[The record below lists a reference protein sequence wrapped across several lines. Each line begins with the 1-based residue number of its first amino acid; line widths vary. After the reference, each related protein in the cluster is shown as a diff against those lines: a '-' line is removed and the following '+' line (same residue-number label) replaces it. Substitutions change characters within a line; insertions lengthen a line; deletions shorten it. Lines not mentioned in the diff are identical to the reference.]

1 MVKKLWYRHLITNMR
16 FEITRIERLTESVY
30 EMTLRGDCSGFTS
43 PGQFVEISIP
53 GLYLR
58 RPISICNI
66 EENKMTLIF
75 KVVGKGTEAMSK
87 MTPGTELDLITGLG
101 NGFDTRKTKE
111 CAMLAGGGVGVPPMY
126 LLARKLMEEGK
137 KVKVAL
143 GFNTKK
149 EIFYADKFRE
159 LGAEVL
165 VTTLDGEGDVKGFVT
180 DAIRLPEMQGFD
192 FWYACGPLPMLKA
205 LGRELDCTA
214 GEVSMEE
221 RMGCGFGACMGCTIE
236 TPWGPKRV
244 CKDGPVFPA
253 TLMQE
258 YKGNQT
264 PAPTLPCDRKLTE
277 EPKTETELCGITL
290 KNPVIPASGTF
301 GFGQE
306 FAGIYD
312 LNVLGGISVKG
323 TTLNPRLGN
332 PTPRIAE
339 TPDGM
344 INSVGLQNPGADEV
358 YAVEVPELRKIYD
371 GCIIANVSGFSID
384 EYVEA
389 CRKADACKEVDI
401 IEVNVSCPNVHNGGM
416 AFGTSHEQAAAVTK
430 AVKDVVKKPVFIK
443 LSPNVTDI
451 VSIAKACEEAGADGL
466 TLINTLLGMRININ
480 TGSPVIANRMGGFS
494 GPAVFPIAVR
504 MVYQVSQAVKIP
516 VIGCGGVSNAEEVV
530 EMMMAGASAVQI
542 GSVNLVDP
550 MSGKRITEDL
560 PKVMENLKINN
571 IKEIIGISWRKM

>member
-1 MVKKLWYRHLITNMR
+1 MMK

-30 EMTLRGDCSGFTS
+30 EMTLRGDCAGFTR
-43 PGQFVEISIP
+43 PGQFVEVSIP

-58 RPISICNI
+58 RPISVCNI
-66 EENKMTLIF
+66 EGNRMTLIF
-75 KVVGKGTEAMSK
+75 KVVGKGTEAMAK
-87 MTPGTELDLITGLG
+87 MGPGMEIDLLTALG
-101 NGFDTRKTKE
+101 NGFDTSRTKD
-111 CAMLAGGGVGVPPMY
+111 CALLAGGGVGVPPLY
-126 LLARKLMEEGK
+126 LLARKLLEEGK

-143 GFNTKK
+143 GFNTA
-149 EIFYADKFRE
+149 EEVFYAEEFRK
-159 LGAEVL
+159 LGADVR
-165 VTTLDGEGDVKGFVT
+165 VATFDGKADVKGFVT

-205 LGRELDCTA
+205 LGKELDCNC

-244 CKDGPVFPA
+244 CKDGPVFDA
-253 TLMQE
+253 TLME
-258 YKGNQT
+258 AYKGNQT
-264 PAPTLPCDRKLTE
+264 PEPSLPRDRKLTK
-277 EPKTETELCGITL
+277 EPNIETELCGIKL
-290 KNPVIPASGTF
+290 NNPVIPASGTF

-312 LNVLGGISVKG
+312 LNVLGGISIKG
-323 TTLNPRLGN
+323 TTLHPRLGN

-344 INSVGLQNPGADEV
+344 INSVGLQNPGAEEV
-358 YAVEVPELRKIYD
+358 YSKDVPELRKIYS
-371 GCIIANVSGFSID
+371 GCIIANVSGFSIE
-384 EYVEA
+384 EYVES
-389 CRKADACKEVDI
+389 CKKADACEEVDI

-416 AFGTSHEQAAAVTK
+416 AFGTSAEQAAAVTK
-430 AVKDVVKKPVFIK
+430 AVKEAVKKPVFIK

-494 GPAVFPIAVR
+494 GPAVFPVAVR

-550 MSGKRITEDL
+550 TAGKRITEEL
-560 PKVMENLKINN
+560 PEVLRKLRINN
-571 IKEIIGISWRKM
+571 IKEIIGISWQKM

>member
-1 MVKKLWYRHLITNMR
+1 MK
-16 FEITRIERLTESVY
+16 FEITSISRLTESIF
-30 EMTLRGDCSGFTS
+30 EMTLRGDCSGFS
-43 PGQFVEISIP
+43 HPGQFVEISIP

-58 RPISICNI
+58 RPISVCNI
-66 EENKMTLIF
+66 EGNKLTLIF
-75 KVVGKGTEAMSK
+75 KVVGKGTETMAK
-87 MTPGTELDLITGLG
+87 MTPGTELDLITALG
-101 NGFDTRKTKE
+101 NGFYTTKTKE
-111 CAMLAGGGVGVPPMY
+111 CAMLAGGGVGVPPLY
-126 LLARKLMEEGK
+126 LLARKLLEEGK
-137 KVKVAL
+137 TVKVAL
-143 GFNTKK
+143 GFNTI
-149 EIFYADKFRE
+149 EEVFYADKFRE
-159 LGAEVL
+159 LGAEVK
-165 VTTLDGEGDVKGFVT
+165 VATLDGKGDVEGFVT
-180 DAIRLPEMQGFD
+180 DAIRTPEMQGFD

-205 LGRELDCTA
+205 LGRELDCNA

-244 CKDGPVFPA
+244 CKDGPVFDA
-253 TLMQE
+253 TLMLE
-258 YKGNQT
+258 YNGNKT
-264 PAPTLPCDRKLTE
+264 PAPSLPRDRKLTE
-277 EPKTETELCGITL
+277 QPKIETELCGITL

-306 FAGIYD
+306 FAQIYD

-339 TPDGM
+339 TPNGM

-358 YAVEVPELRKIYD
+358 YSVEVPELRKIYS

-389 CRKADACKEVDI
+389 CLKADACKEVDI

-416 AFGTSHEQAAAVTK
+416 AFGTSPEQAAAVTK
-430 AVKDVVKKPVFIK
+430 AVKEVVKKPVFIK

-451 VSIAKACEEAGADGL
+451 VSIAKACDEAGADGL

-494 GPAVFPIAVR
+494 GPAVFPVAVR

-516 VIGCGGVSNAEEVV
+516 VIGCGGVSNAEEVI
-530 EMMMAGASAVQI
+530 EMMMAGATAVQI

-550 MSGKRITEDL
+550 MAGKRIAEDL
-560 PKVMENLKINN
+560 PKILTKLKINN
-571 IKEIIGISWRKM
+571 IKEIIGISWRK

>member
-1 MVKKLWYRHLITNMR
+1 MK
-16 FEITRIERLTESVY
+16 FEITGITRLTQSVF
-30 EMTLRGDCSGFTS
+30 EMTLRGDCSGFTR

-58 RPISICNI
+58 RPISVCDI
-66 EENKMTLIF
+66 EGNRLTLVF
-75 KVVGKGTEAMSK
+75 KTVGKGTDAMAK
-87 MTPGTELDLITGLG
+87 MTPGMELDLLTALG
-101 NGFDTRKTKE
+101 NGFDTTRTRQR
-111 CAMLAGGGVGVPPMY
+111 ALLAGGGVGVPPLY
-126 LLARKLMEEGK
+126 LLARKLMAEGK
-137 KVKVAL
+137 EVVVAL
-143 GFNTKK
+143 GFNTA
-149 EIFYADKFRE
+149 EEVFYADKFRE
-159 LGAEVL
+159 LGATVK
-165 VTTLDGEGDVKGFVT
+165 VATLDGKGEVTGFVT
-180 DAIRLPEMQGFD
+180 DAINRPDMQGWD

-205 LGRELDCTA
+205 LGKALDCTR

-244 CKDGPVFPA
+244 CKDGPVFDA
-253 TLMQE
+253 TLMTDFA
-258 YKGNQT
+258 GNKT
-264 PAPTLPCDRKLTE
+264 PAPTLAPGRTLDG
-277 EPKTETELCGITL
+277 EPSVAVELCGKKLT
-290 KNPVIPASGTF
+290 NPMIPASGTF

-306 FAGIYD
+306 FAEKYD

-323 TTLNPRLGN
+323 TTLHPRLGN

-358 YAVEVPELRKIYD
+358 YSHEVPELRKIYS
-371 GCIIANVSGFSID
+371 GCIIANVSGFSIY

-389 CRKADACKEVDI
+389 CRKADACADVDI

-416 AFGTSHEQAAAVTK
+416 AFGTSPEQAAAVTRAVK
-430 AVKDVVKKPVFIK
+430 AVVSKPVFIK

-494 GPAVFPIAVR
+494 GPAVFPVAVR
-504 MVYQVSQAVKIP
+504 MVYQVSQAVSIP

-530 EMMMAGASAVQI
+530 EMMMAGATAVQI
-542 GSVNLVDP
+542 GSVNLIDP
-550 MSGKRITEDL
+550 MAGERISKEL
-560 PKVMENLKINN
+560 PELLKKLKINN
-571 IKEIIGISWRKM
+571 INEIIGISWQKM

>member
-1 MVKKLWYRHLITNMR
+1 MM

-30 EMTLRGDCSGFTS
+30 EMTLRGDCSRFKR

-58 RPISICNI
+58 RPISVCNI
-66 EENKMTLIF
+66 EGNRMTLIF
-75 KVVGKGTEAMSK
+75 KVVGKGTEAMAK

-101 NGFDTRKTKE
+101 NGFDTSKTKG

-137 KVKVAL
+137 RVKVAL
-143 GFNTKK
+143 GFNTKE

-165 VTTLDGEGDVKGFVT
+165 VATLDGKGDVKGFVT
-180 DAIRLPEMQGFD
+180 DAIRMPEMQGFD

-205 LGRELDCTA
+205 LGRELDCNC

-244 CKDGPVFPA
+244 CKDGPVFSA

-258 YKGNQT
+258 YNGNLT
-264 PAPTLPCDRKLTE
+264 PEPTLPRDRKITE
-277 EPKTETELCGITL
+277 EPRTETELCGITL

-306 FAGIYD
+306 FAEIYD

-371 GCIIANVSGFSID
+371 GCIIANVSGFSIE

-389 CRKADACKEVDI
+389 CKKADACKEVDI

-416 AFGTSHEQAAAVTK
+416 AFGTSPEQAAAVTK
-430 AVKDVVKKPVFIK
+430 AVKEVVKKPVFIK

-451 VSIAKACEEAGADGL
+451 VSIAKACEEGGADGL
-466 TLINTLLGMRININ
+466 TLINTLLGMRIYIN

-494 GPAVFPIAVR
+494 GPAVLPVAIR

-516 VIGCGGVSNAEEVV
+516 VIGCGGVSTAEEVI

-550 MSGKRITEDL
+550 MAGKRITEEL
-560 PKVMENLKINN
+560 PEVMRKLKINN

>member
-1 MVKKLWYRHLITNMR
+1 MR

-30 EMTLRGDCSGFTS
+30 EMTLRGDCTGFTR

-58 RPISICNI
+58 RPISVCDI
-66 EENKMTLIF
+66 EGNRLTLIF
-75 KVVGKGTEAMSK
+75 KVVGKGTEAMAK
-87 MTPGTELDLITGLG
+87 MTPGIELDLITSLG
-101 NGFDTRKTKE
+101 NGFDISKTKE
-111 CAMLAGGGVGVPPMY
+111 CALLAGGGVGVPPLY
-126 LLARKLMEEGK
+126 LLARKLIAEGK

-143 GFNTKK
+143 GFNTK
-149 EIFYADKFRE
+149 EEVFYAEEFRK
-159 LGAEVL
+159 LGAEVK
-165 VTTLDGEGDVKGFVT
+165 VATLDGNADVKGFVT
-180 DAIRLPEMQGFD
+180 DAIRLPEMQGWD

-205 LGRELDCTA
+205 LGMELDCNR

-244 CKDGPVFPA
+244 CKDGPVFDA
-253 TLMQE
+253 SLMHE
-258 YKGNQT
+258 YKGNKT
-264 PAPTLPCDRKLTE
+264 PEPSLPRDRKLTE
-277 EPKTETELCGITL
+277 DPNIATELCGIKL
-290 KNPVIPASGTF
+290 NNPIIPASGTF

-306 FAGIYD
+306 FASLYD
-312 LNVLGGISVKG
+312 LNVLGGISIKG
-323 TTLNPRLGN
+323 TTLNPRFGN

-358 YAVEVPELRKIYD
+358 YSVEVPELRKIYG
-371 GCIIANVSGFSID
+371 GCIIANVSEFSIE

-389 CRKADACKEVDI
+389 CRKADSCEEVDI
-401 IEVNVSCPNVHNGGM
+401 IEVNISCPNVHNGGM
-416 AFGTSHEQAAAVTK
+416 AFGTSPEQAAAVTK
-430 AVKDVVKKPVFIK
+430 AVKGVVKKPVFIK

-451 VSIAKACEEAGADGL
+451 VAIAKACEEAGADGL

-494 GPAVFPIAVR
+494 GPAVFPVAVR
-504 MVYQVSQAVKIP
+504 MVYQVAQAVKIP
-516 VIGCGGVSNAEEVV
+516 VIGCGGVSNAEEAV

-542 GSVNLVDP
+542 GSVNLIDP
-550 MSGKRITEDL
+550 MAGKRITEEL
-560 PKVMENLKINN
+560 PRVLKKLKINN
-571 IKEIIGISWRKM
+571 IKDIIGISWQKM

>member
-1 MVKKLWYRHLITNMR
+1 MK
-16 FEITRIERLTESVY
+16 FEITGISRLTSSVF
-30 EMTLRGDCSGFTS
+30 EMTLRGDCTGFTR

-58 RPISICNI
+58 RPISVCDI
-66 EENKMTLIF
+66 EGNRLTLVF
-75 KVVGKGTEAMSK
+75 KTVGKGTEAMAA
-87 MTPGTELDLITGLG
+87 MTPGTELDLLTGLG
-101 NGFDTRKTKE
+101 NGFDTSRTEK
-111 CAMLAGGGVGVPPMY
+111 CALLAGGGVGVPPLY
-126 LLARKLMEEGK
+126 LLARKLISEGK
-137 KVKVAL
+137 EVKVAL
-143 GFNTKK
+143 GFNTSE
-149 EIFYADKFRE
+149 EIFYADRFRA
-159 LGAEVL
+159 LGATVS
-165 VTTLDGEGDVKGFVT
+165 VATADGSYGTKGFVT
-180 DAIRLPEMQGFD
+180 DAIRSGEMQGYD

-205 LGRELDCTA
+205 LGKELDCES

-244 CKDGPVFPA
+244 CKDGPVFSA
-253 TLMQE
+253 LLMTE
-258 YKGNQT
+258 FEGNQT
-264 PAPTLPCDRKLTE
+264 PTPTLPRDRRLTA
-277 EPKTETELCGITL
+277 EPDTTTRLCGKVLT
-290 KNPVIPASGTF
+290 NPVIPASGTF

-306 FAGIYD
+306 FAHLYD

-323 TTLNPRLGN
+323 TTLHPRLGN

-358 YAVEVPELRKIYD
+358 YGHEVPELRKIYN
-371 GCIIANVSGFSID
+371 GCIIANVSGFSIE
-384 EYVEA
+384 EYTEA
-389 CRKADACKEVDI
+389 CRKADACEDVDI

-416 AFGTSHEQAAAVTK
+416 AFGTSAEQAAAVTR
-430 AVKDVVKKPVFIK
+430 AVKAAVSKPVFIK

-480 TGSPVIANRMGGFS
+480 TGNAVIANRMGGFS
-494 GPAVFPIAVR
+494 GPAVFPVAVR
-504 MVYQVSQAVKIP
+504 MVYQVSQAVHIP
-516 VIGCGGVSNAEEVV
+516 VIGCGGVSCAEEVV

-550 MSGKRITEDL
+550 KAGLRISEEL
-560 PKVMENLKINN
+560 PDVMKKLKINN
-571 IKEIIGISWRKM
+571 IEDIIGISWQKM